1 MDYIYMKQPG
11 PKRRVK
17 DVVKDIE
24 AGVTD
29 SYLMGKYDLSSGQL
43 ESLLRKIVNTGLV
56 SQEQLD
62 ERLSLSDT
70 AITKAFVEVQQSVQE
85 LDDTTTVVKQV
96 ERPKPVTPKPIQIK
110 KDAKTP
116 KKRRKVKAKALVID
130 IRAGLSD
137 NELMEKYQVSSKQL
151 QYLFGKLLDAQ
162 RIGELELWE
171 RTSLSNTSV
180 TKAFVNV
187 QNSLKNFESTQVIN
201 PQQINKNAQSSQ
213 NLVVTGKTKTF
224 RTTKDS

>member
-1 MDYIYMKQPG
+1 MKQPR

-29 SYLMGKYDLSSGQL
+29 SYLMDKYDLSSGQL

-56 SQEQLD
+56 SREQLD

-85 LDDTTTVVKQV
+85 LDDTTTVVEQV
-96 ERPKPVTPKPIQIK
+96 KRPKPLAPKPVQVK
-110 KDAKTP
+110 KDAQAP
-116 KKRRKVKAKALVID
+116 KKKRKVKAKALVID

-137 NELMEKYQVSSKQL
+137 NQLMEKYQVSSKQL

-180 TKAFVNV
+180 TKAFVDV
-187 QNSLKNFESTQVIN
+187 HNSLKNFESTQVIN
-201 PQQINKNAQSSQ
+201 PHQINAKVQSGQ
-213 NLVVTGKTKTF
+213 NLGVTGKDK
-224 RTTKDS
+224 RSSATKDI

>member
-1 MDYIYMKQPG
+1 MKQPS

-29 SYLMGKYDLSSGQL
+29 SYLMDKYDLSSGQL
-43 ESLLRKIVNTGLV
+43 ESLFRKIVNTGLV

-85 LDDTTTVVKQV
+85 LDDTTTVVQQIK
-96 ERPKPVTPKPIQIK
+96 RPKPVQMQKEAQ
-110 KDAKTP
+110 AP

-137 NELMEKYQVSSKQL
+137 NELMEKYQVSSRQL

-180 TKAFVNV
+180 TKAFVDV

-201 PQQINKNAQSSQ
+201 PQQIHVNAQSSQ
-213 NLVVTGKTKTF
+213 NLGVTGKTKPF